1 MFLFAVGDN
10 LRYVALPRAY
20 TVQSTISNDNTS
32 GITKTTIEDQ
42 NGKVLYTRSGTS
54 GQLAPDLTLDT
65 GEHLLTA
72 KVYGNTDTPLR
83 VSNTVHVSVPF
94 SGEYGPRFGIHDKVM
109 SIADYDDAFFRSLTL
124 ATLTETGDQ
133 LITCPPNLSTSDNG
147 RFFYVA
153 WPKRLLYGFFQETA
167 QGFTGS
173 WDGANEFDDFNFI
186 GAAEVSL
193 GGYDYVVYRNDFAFD
208 SIDYVFRIKYG
219 STSPLSGDAV

>member
-1 MFLFAVGDN
+1 MFILAVGNSMD
-10 LRYVALPRAY
+10 YIALPRAY
-20 TVQSTISNDNTS
+20 SMQSTISNDNTT
-32 GITKTTIEDQ
+32 GVTKTTIEDQ
-42 NGKVLYTRSGTS
+42 NGKVLYTSSGAS
-54 GQLAPDLTLDT
+54 RLLAPDLTLDT
-65 GEHLLTA
+65 GEHRLTA

-109 SIADYDDAFFRSLTL
+109 SLTDYDDAFFRSLTL

-133 LITCPPNLSTSDNG
+133 LITCPPDESTSDNK

-153 WPKRLLYGFFQETA
+153 WPKRLMYGFFQETA

-173 WDGANEFDDFNFI
+173 WDGAMEFDDFNFE

-193 GGYDYVVYRNDFAFD
+193 GGYDYVVYRNDFPFD
-208 SIDYVFRIKYG
+208 SLDYVFRIKYG
-219 STSPLSGDAV
+219 STSNKSGDPV